1 MKSKNK
7 KPTTLERLIGTL
19 TLAGLVAAHARPVGL
34 FLRASADE
42 LRNPTTLDGV
52 LAIYGAV
59 ACCLAAGCAIVL
71 GCFVAAWAV
80 VRVLERA
87 AVIFVWCL
95 WAVTDGAVERP
106 GGGEEETV
114 GNGEVEVKEEDWP
127 GLEDE
132 P

>member
-1 MKSKNK
+1 MKFKNK

-87 AVIFVWCL
+87 ANVVVWSL
-95 WAVTDGAVERP
+95 WAVTNGAVKRP
-106 GGGEEETV
+106 GVREEPA
-114 GNGEVEVKEEDWP
+114 EVEGNSEEDWM
-127 GLEDE
+127 GLEE
-132 P
+132 RP